1 VSAEPVQGNGDS
13 VAKRDPGVVSSPA
26 VEILWWRGC
35 PSWEDA
41 IELVREEMAAAG
53 LDPGALVER
62 EVNTED
68 AAERERMP
76 GSPTIRVNGRDVQPP
91 GDNPI
96 GLTCRVYRRRDG
108 RTSPLPDRAD
118 VRDGLIR
125 AKEGK

>member
-1 VSAEPVQGNGDS
+1 VTAPVVQ
-13 VAKRDPGVVSSPA
+13 
-26 VEILWWRGC
+26 ILWWRGC

-41 IELVREEMAAAG
+41 LELVREEMAAAG
-53 LDPGALVER
+53 LDPDEVEER
-62 EVNTED
+62 EITTEEG
-68 AAERERMP
+68 AQGEEMP
-76 GSPTIRVNGRDVQPP
+76 GSPTIRVNGRDIQPP
-91 GDNPI
+91 GENPI